1 MDNPPNIPSRT
12 IPAGMESPDDIAVFL
27 RDHLDVHAIATHK
40 RRYGLNREDLAD
52 ILADV
57 FGKMLAYLRGGKRP
71 NAPVAWANTVLENAI
86 KDHLKQK
93 QSRKAHHAAVRH
105 QLNLE
110 FEARSH
116 VSPIDAVNQ
125 NAALGRAMDGLRTN
139 HPAQAQALT
148 LQMAGN
154 TVPEVAEALGVSLSN
169 AKQLVS
175 RGRKRLHD
183 HLRTEALL
191 YLNQGKDIGMIAAE
205 LGVPI
210 SIVTNELLQDKIIVE
225 NEHHRPAVG
234 DA

>member
-1 MDNPPNIPSRT
+1 MDNPPIHPSRN

-27 RDHLDVHAIATHK
+27 RDHLDLHALAIHK
-40 RRYGLNREDLAD
+40 RRYGLTREDLDD

-57 FGKMLAYLRGGKRP
+57 FGKMLTYLRSGKRP
-71 NAPVAWANTVLENAI
+71 SSPVAWANTVLENAI
-86 KDHLKQK
+86 KDHIKQK

-105 QLNLE
+105 QLSLE

-116 VSPIDAVNQ
+116 VSPLDAVNQ
-125 NAALGRAMDGLRTN
+125 NAGLGRAMDGLRTN

-154 TVPEVAEALGVSLSN
+154 TVPEIAKTLGVSLSN

-191 YLNQGKDIGMIAAE
+191 YLNQGKDLGMIAAE
-205 LGVPI
+205 LGLPI
-210 SIVTNELLQDKIIVE
+210 SVVTKQLLQDKMMSE